1 VIGKDSANCRWPLF
15 CCDLEQARGWVLQRI
30 QSPERNDG
38 QTAHWAL
45 SLGMHATV
53 QKWLDAGIAPLSAA
67 EQRGLEFRL
76 ARNQR
81 QAQPHRLL
89 FTTDAWAELTQRWA
103 ALLQGGK
110 PVRIALQGGVGD
122 HLQDLSALLPCIRA
136 LGKPMVFHLHPSRA
150 DPFQRLLS
158 RDAPDVPSSIQ
169 SFAREEGVH
178 VLELMALLGET
189 TLQPQT
195 WIHSLGPSSNQQRLL
210 CCWTALGYNDHFS
223 AWSRSVPFPAVLAL
237 YQQLIA
243 QGWPPKMIM
252 DISRWR
258 DQEATQLSRLGLERR
273 DPAAGD
279 LLDIADLT
287 EASTAVVSIDTAL
300 IHLCAAMGR
309 SATLLLPHF
318 ADERWLELLQ
328 PGSSYSKHCHVI
340 RQRYFGSWQAEITRL
355 GHQLGAGNP
364 SDPG

>member
-1 VIGKDSANCRWPLF
+1 MINKECADSRWPLF
-15 CCDLEQARGWVLQRI
+15 CGDLEQARGWVLQRL
-30 QSPERNDG
+30 QSPEKSDG

-45 SLGMHATV
+45 SLGMHATL
-53 QKWLDAGIAPLSAA
+53 QGWLDAGIAPLSAA
-67 EQRGLEFRL
+67 EQQGLTFRL

-103 ALLQGGK
+103 ALLQGAK

-122 HLQDLSALLPCIRA
+122 HLQDLSALLPWIRA
-136 LGKPMVFHLHPSRA
+136 LGKPVVFHLHPSRA
-150 DPFQRLLS
+150 DAFRRLLS

-178 VLELMALLGET
+178 VLELMALLGGT
-189 TLQPQT
+189 TLEPQT
-195 WIHSLGPSSNQQRLL
+195 WIHSLGPSGNQRRLL
-210 CCWTALGYNDHFS
+210 CCWTALGCNDPFS
-223 AWSRSVPFPAVLAL
+223 AWSRSVPFPAVLAF

-243 QGWPPKMIM
+243 QEWAPEMIV

-279 LLDIADLT
+279 LLDLADLVGT
-287 EASTAVVSIDTAL
+287 STTVVSIDTAL

-328 PGSSYSKHCHVI
+328 PGSSYSKYCHVM
-340 RQRYFGSWQAEITRL
+340 QQQHFGCWQAEITRL

-364 SDPG
+364 SEPG